1 MSEEYKDAGAEI
13 NESLIEAV
21 NKGRIPLIEVKE
33 LGYDVEA
40 EMIARNIS
48 IPDQDIVRPRFYKR
62 YVERTMLSRGTKE
75 LLKFFTKDEIAIFFK
90 QVKEFISNP
99 IKYVKYIV
107 EKPIEDADFKKRYE
121 DDPFFRKCVDIA
133 RADILERIID
143 GVHKGDMGLLFARHL
158 GYDVEQE
165 MIDRNI
171 SIPDQDL
178 LNIRFYETARF
189 SGILKKGIKEL
200 LNIYT
205 QDEVADYLELVRVN
219 ADEKYLDNFP
229 DTNDTQQQDSQQ
241 NNQQNSD
248 DSSCDDESENEED
261 EADDNDEN
269 SDDEEELEELEEY
282 DDESDETDD
291 ETDDEINDEINDE
304 ADDNENDDDD
314 SEDSEPYFNDP
325 GGLRAGLIEGIRNGD
340 LTLAFVEGLG
350 YYHHVKEE
358 MEQRGIPIPDQ
369 EAVRI
374 RLAKDAAERKFLWK
388 GTTKLREIF
397 RDEEIEEF
405 FRLAKKRITDPKDYV
420 KLTHFYF

>member
-48 IPDQDIVRPRFYKR
+48 IPDQDIVRTRFYKR

-75 LLKFFTKDEIAIFFK
+75 LLKFFTKDEIAVFFK

-99 IKYVKYIV
+99 VKYVKYMV

-133 RADILERIID
+133 RADIRERIID

-229 DTNDTQQQDSQQ
+229 DINDTQQQDSQQ

-261 EADDNDEN
+261 EADDNDEK
-269 SDDEEELEELEEY
+269 
-282 DDESDETDD
+282 
-291 ETDDEINDEINDE
+291 I
-304 ADDNENDDDD
+304 
-314 SEDSEPYFNDP
+314 PMMK
-325 GGLRAGLIEGIRNGD
+325 RN
-340 LTLAFVEGLG
+340 
-350 YYHHVKEE
+350 
-358 MEQRGIPIPDQ
+358 
-369 EAVRI
+369 
-374 RLAKDAAERKFLWK
+374 
-388 GTTKLREIF
+388 
-397 RDEEIEEF
+397 
-405 FRLAKKRITDPKDYV
+405 
-420 KLTHFYF
+420 